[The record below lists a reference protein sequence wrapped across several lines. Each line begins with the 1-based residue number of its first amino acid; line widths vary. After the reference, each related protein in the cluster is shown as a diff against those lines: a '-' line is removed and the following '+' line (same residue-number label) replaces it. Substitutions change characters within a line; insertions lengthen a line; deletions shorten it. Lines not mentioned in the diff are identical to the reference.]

1 MNRRKFLGLT
11 IGTGASASAL
21 HVFGAPALLAAAGD
35 AGATAGAVIPEWI
48 AATPAT
54 HYRPYTSKVAANA
67 GAGAW
72 VQVDLSSRLQ
82 AVPLLPGIRSPNV
95 TGAGKLGSGKTGKG
109 NS

>member
-11 IGTGASASAL
+11 IGTGASASA
-21 HVFGAPALLAAAGD
+21 
-35 AGATAGAVIPEWI
+35 GAVIPEWI

-54 HYRPYTSKVAANA
+54 HFRPYTSKVAANA
-67 GAGAW
+67 SAGTW
-72 VQVDLSSRLQ
+72 VRVDLGSRLQ

-95 TGAGKLGSGKTGKG
+95 AGAGKLGSGKTGKG